1 MNYAYV
7 AYTQDRTLVQG
18 KIAATDKDSAAKLL
32 AHNGYRLLSLKAQSN
47 FFSSSSS
54 SSMFAKKVKLSEIIL
69 FSRQLALLLESGTD
83 IVTSME
89 LLQEQTTNATFKKT
103 LGAVANDIRGGM
115 SMSAAMSKHPKVFSP
130 LFHRVL
136 AAGEQG
142 GNMET
147 VLRNMAD
154 FLQRMNETRKKIKGA
169 MTYPIIVAIV
179 AVVVVSILMIFVMP
193 TFTSIY
199 SQLGAT
205 LPPATRALIAVTN
218 FSTRFGLYI
227 LGALVLAVVGVIL
240 WGRTPTGRYAMD
252 KAILKIPIIG
262 RIVQLSELSRACQT
276 IALLFRAG
284 LPLPEIMVQAQ
295 NATSNKVIS
304 EALEQVQK
312 ELIRGEGLSGPMK
325 RRKVFLPMMVQM
337 VGVGEE
343 TGKLDDT
350 LATVAH
356 TYDMEADDRIKGA
369 VELIQP
375 AMTVIIGLVVAFI
388 AVALVGSMYS
398 MYGQFGSTTPPTP

>member
-7 AYTQDRTLVQG
+7 AYTQDRKLVQG
-18 KIAATDKDSAAKLL
+18 KIAAMDKDAAAKLL
-32 AHNGYRLLSLKAQSN
+32 VHNGMQVLSLKSQSSL
-47 FFSSSSS
+47 FSNASA
-54 SSMFAKKVKLSEIIL
+54 SSMFAKKVKLGEIIL

-89 LLQEQTTNATFKKT
+89 LLQEQTTNDTFRKT
-103 LGAVANDIRGGM
+103 LGMVANDIRGG
-115 SMSAAMSKHPKVFSP
+115 SSLSASMSKHPKVFSP

-136 AAGEQG
+136 SAGEQG

-154 FLQRMNETRKKIKGA
+154 FLSRMNETRKKLKSA
-169 MTYPIIVAIV
+169 MTYPTVVAVVAI
-179 AVVVVSILMIFVMP
+179 VVVSILMLFVMP
-193 TFTSIY
+193 TFTDLY
-199 SQLGAT
+199 RQLGT
-205 LPPATRALIAVTN
+205 DLPTATRILISLTD
-218 FSTRFGLYI
+218 FSTQWGVYI
-227 LGALVLAVVGVIL
+227 LGGLVLGIVVTVM
-240 WGRTPTGRYAMD
+240 WARTPTGRYNVD
-252 KAILKIPIIG
+252 KALLKMPVIG
-262 RIVQLSELSRACQT
+262 RIIQLSELSRASQT

-284 LPLPEIMVQAQ
+284 LPLPEIMAQAQ
-295 NATSNKVIS
+295 NATSNKVVS
-304 EALEQVQK
+304 EAIGQVQQ

-369 VELIQP
+369 IELIQP
-375 AMTVIIGLVVAFI
+375 AMTVAIGLVVAFI
-388 AVALVGSMYS
+388 AVALISSMYS
-398 MYGQFGSTTPPTP
+398 MYGGIEGA

>member
-7 AYTQDRTLVQG
+7 AYTQDRKLVQG
-18 KIAATDKDSAAKLL
+18 KIAAMDKDAAAKLL
-32 AHNGYRLLSLKAQSN
+32 VHNGMQVLSLKSQSSL
-47 FFSSSSS
+47 FSNASA
-54 SSMFAKKVKLSEIIL
+54 SSMFAKKVKLGEIIL

-89 LLQEQTTNATFKKT
+89 LLQEQTTNDTFRKT
-103 LGAVANDIRGGM
+103 LGMVANDIRGG
-115 SMSAAMSKHPKVFSP
+115 SSLSASMSKHPKVFSP

-136 AAGEQG
+136 SAGEQG

-154 FLQRMNETRKKIKGA
+154 FLSRMNETRKKLKSA
-169 MTYPIIVAIV
+169 MTYPTVVAVVAI
-179 AVVVVSILMIFVMP
+179 VVVSILMLFVMP
-193 TFTSIY
+193 TFTDLY
-199 SQLGAT
+199 RQLGT
-205 LPPATRALIAVTN
+205 DLPTATRILISLTD
-218 FSTRFGLYI
+218 FSTQWGVYI
-227 LGALVLAVVGVIL
+227 LGGLVLGIVVTVM
-240 WGRTPTGRYAMD
+240 WARTPTGRYNVD
-252 KAILKIPIIG
+252 KAMLKMPVIG
-262 RIVQLSELSRACQT
+262 RIIQLSELSRASQT

-284 LPLPEIMVQAQ
+284 LPLPEIMAQAQ
-295 NATSNKVIS
+295 NATSNKVIG
-304 EALEQVQK
+304 EAISQVQQ

-369 VELIQP
+369 IELIQP
-375 AMTVIIGLVVAFI
+375 AMTVAIGLVVAFI
-388 AVALVGSMYS
+388 AVALISSMYS
-398 MYGQFGSTTPPTP
+398 MYGGLEAA